1 MSDAINEVGRDIE
14 LLGLLL
20 AASNEVF
27 RGDTVLSMTSQTSE
41 SESEFESAAASRRA
55 RIVLVIALILVG
67 INLRPA
73 ISSVAAILGVIRA
86 ATDMSSTLSGVLT
99 TLPILCFGVCA
110 PLAPRLTGRRT
121 PERVVLYGLLGL
133 VLGIGG
139 RIFFGLPGLFLGT
152 ALAGGS
158 IGVIMVLLPG
168 IIKRD
173 FPHQLG
179 LMTGLYTMALCLGA
193 ALAAG
198 LTVPIQHLAYNSWR
212 LALVFWGVPALLAAW
227 AWWPQLR
234 QPLPHAHHN
243 RQVVR
248 GIYASKL
255 AWQVTGFMGLQ
266 SALAYCVFGW
276 LPTILIDRGLTPLT
290 AGLVLSLSI
299 GMQLVT
305 ALSGPW
311 LATRGPDQRVAIV
324 IMLGMTTT
332 GLFGCLYAPLS
343 GVWGWAVLLGLGQG
357 GSFSIALTLIV
368 LRAPNPQVTAAL
380 SGMAQGVG
388 YTIAALG
395 PLAVGMLHDAS
406 HGWNSSA
413 LMFGVIAAAALM
425 AGLNAGRNRHVETRL
440 ESAG

>member
-1 MSDAINEVGRDIE
+1 
-14 LLGLLL
+14 
-20 AASNEVF
+20 
-27 RGDTVLSMTSQTSE
+27 MTSQTSE
-41 SESEFESAAASRRA
+41 SEPARTVAPASAVDAMTAAASHRA

-73 ISSVAAILGVIRA
+73 ISSVAAVLEVIRA
-86 ATDMSSTLSGVLT
+86 ATGMSSTLGGVLT
-99 TLPILCFGVCA
+99 TLPILCFGLCA
-110 PLAPRLTGRRT
+110 PLASRLIGHRT
-121 PERVVLYGLLGL
+121 PERVVLYGLLML

-212 LALVFWGVPALLAAW
+212 LALVFWAVPALLAAW
-227 AWWPQLR
+227 AWWPQLQ
-234 QPLPHAHHN
+234 QPLPHARHS

-248 GIYASKL
+248 GIYGSKL

-276 LPTILIDRGLTPLT
+276 LPTILIDRGLTPLN

-311 LATRGPDQRVAIV
+311 LATRGSDQRLAIV

-332 GLFGCLYAPLS
+332 GLFGCLYAPLTS
-343 GVWGWAVLLGLGQG
+343 VWGWSVLLGLGQG

-388 YTIAALG
+388 YTIAAFG
-395 PLAVGMLHDAS
+395 PLAVGILHDAS

-413 LMFGVIAAAALM
+413 LMFGVIAAAALL
-425 AGLNAGRNRHVETRL
+425 AGVYAGRNLHVETRL
-440 ESAG
+440 EPAG